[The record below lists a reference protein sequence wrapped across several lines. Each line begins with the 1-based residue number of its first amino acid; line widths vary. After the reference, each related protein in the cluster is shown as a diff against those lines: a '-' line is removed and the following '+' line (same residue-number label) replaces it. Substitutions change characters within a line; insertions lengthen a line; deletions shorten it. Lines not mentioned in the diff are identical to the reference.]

1 MLPCD
6 DAETIDSYHQKV
18 PHMTSAFEFVI
29 YSLAITGCC
38 LIIDSC
44 IMAFLNRNPK
54 NLHNAERSHYLLSIF
69 SIVVYLIAYQADS
82 ETFRNIWMQ
91 VLFGLYLFDLSII
104 ARDWRNLKPSYRTF
118 YSVHHTASLG
128 LFFIWYH
135 TFIPFTDIMALG
147 GLLWVS
153 SDVWRWAEQYWRL
166 SGRVSSHKLR
176 DIVWYSERCHRIF
189 AYCLYMWI
197 LDFSFNHT
205 SEMVLLGSGIL
216 MDAIDTYFQHKARKA
231 YKFKQQ
237 SILLENNTMPIDDEI
252 IPAKKAA

>member
-1 MLPCD
+1 
-6 DAETIDSYHQKV
+6 
-18 PHMTSAFEFVI
+18 MTSAFEFII
-29 YSLAITGCC
+29 YSLAITGGC

-44 IMAFLNRNPK
+44 IMAFLNRNP
-54 NLHNAERSHYLLSIF
+54 NSHHNAERSHYLLSIL

-104 ARDWRNLKPSYRTF
+104 ARDWSQLKPSYRTF
-118 YSVHHTASLG
+118 YSVHHAASLG

-135 TFIPFTDIMALG
+135 TFIPFTDAMALG

-153 SDVWRWAEQYWRL
+153 SDIWRWAEQYWRL
-166 SGRVSSHKLR
+166 SGRISTSRLR
-176 DIVWYSERCHRIF
+176 DIVWYAERSHRLL
-189 AYCLYMWI
+189 AYGIYMWV

-205 SEMVLLGSGIL
+205 AEMILLGSGIL
-216 MDAIDTYFQHKARKA
+216 MDIIDTYFQQNARSA

-237 SILLENNTMPIDDEI
+237 AMTLEGNKEPLDEAIINT
-252 IPAKKAA
+252 KKAA